1 MAVPSAI
8 ENVAEMRI
16 HLPYVCNA
24 APYRIS
30 SHRISYHR
38 SNCLLYRQGDHLV
51 ELRVRQP
58 KLKLYEKLLLKF
70 RYRDSLDAVLEV

>member
-1 MAVPSAI
+1 MFA
-8 ENVAEMRI
+8 MLLRI
-16 HLPYVCNA
+16 ASHL
-24 APYRIS
+24 IS
-30 SHRISYHR
+30 SHR
-38 SNCLLYRQGDHLV
+38 SNGLLYRQGDHLV